1 MNKIKKTILSALLFT
16 FTFLIVHDYVMADID
31 KSAYQVNSVDKECQI
46 SKQTAE
52 KLCAVSHLH
61 DSIHIMIAMDTDT
74 TLHSSLV
81 VDNRLSYTKFG
92 FSSYNKFVLERP
104 PLS

>member
-1 MNKIKKTILSALLFT
+1 MNKIKKTILSALLFA

-31 KSAYQVNSVDKECQI
+31 KSAYQVKSIDKEFQI
-46 SKQTAE
+46 SKHTEE

-61 DSIHIMIAMDTDT
+61 DTIHIMIAMDTKT
-74 TLHSSLV
+74 TLNSSFM

-92 FSSYNKFVLERP
+92 FSSYNTFVLERP